1 MMRYRIRKD
10 NLVSEEGVKYIAY
23 GVDAFDGI
31 KKVKS
36 IKDITPNKEQMEKQI
51 GIWNRCQISLKH
63 LDQAVQSVVD
73 NDYVAEEKPY
83 SQV

>member
-1 MMRYRIRKD
+1 MIRYKIRKD
-10 NLVSEEGVKYIAY
+10 NLVSEDGEKYISY
-23 GVDAFDGI
+23 GVDAFDGL

-51 GIWNRCQISLKH
+51 VIWNRCQISLKH
-63 LDQAVQSVVD
+63 LDQVVQSFVD

>member
-1 MMRYRIRKD
+1 MIRYKIRKD
-10 NLVSEEGVKYIAY
+10 NLVSEDGEKYTSY

-36 IKDITPNKEQMEKQI
+36 IKDITPNKAQMEKQI

-63 LDQAVQSVVD
+63 LDQVVQSFVD

>member
-23 GVDAFDGI
+23 GVDAYNGLR
-31 KKVKS
+31 KVKS
-36 IKDITPNKEQMEKQI
+36 IKDISLDKKQLAKQI
-51 GIWNRCQISLKH
+51 KVWNRCHISLKH
-63 LDQAVQSVVD
+63 LEQVVQSFVD

-83 SQV
+83 SLA